1 MNRGANMGLLA
12 AGLAAVAAAAFM
24 LSKRKKNGNTQNDT
38 DMNTNNSNLPRGYR
52 NNNPLNIRYSTSNT
66 WLGKVVPNT
75 DGSFEQFTSMQYGYR
90 AALYLIR
97 KYIAAGNST
106 IAGIISKWAPAT
118 ENNTQRYIQRVC
130 NTTGYASD
138 TVINAYNKEQMCRL
152 VYAMAIVENGNVSGH
167 PDMNTIYQAYNLL

>member
-1 MNRGANMGLLA
+1 MKKGAYTGLFA
-12 AGLAAVAAAAFM
+12 AGLVAIATACV
-24 LSKRKKNGNTQNDT
+24 LVLKRKKSGNSQTDT
-38 DMNTNNSNLPRGYR
+38 DMNTNSNLPRGYR
-52 NNNPLNIRYSTSNT
+52 NNNPLNIRYSKSNS

-97 KYIAAGNST
+97 RYIAAGNNT
-106 IAGIISKWAPAT
+106 VEGIISKWAPAT

-130 NTTGYASD
+130 STTGYTAD
-138 TVINAYNKEQMCRL
+138 TVINAYSKEQMCNL